1 MKIVTIVGARPQFI
15 KAAIVSRAF
24 RKHRPEVT
32 EVLIHTG
39 QHYDANMSGVFFNE
53 LDLSHPDYQL
63 GIGGG
68 THGQNTGRMIEAIE
82 NVLLQEQPNW
92 VLVYGDTDSTLAGV
106 LAAVKLYISV
116 AHVETGL
123 CSFKRRMPEEINRVL
138 TDHIAGL
145 LFVPT
150 ETALKNL
157 LKEGVVDNKIKII
170 GDIMYDAT
178 LFYSAKTEAQS
189 RTL

>member
-1 MKIVTIVGARPQFI
+1 M
-15 KAAIVSRAF
+15 
-24 RKHRPEVT
+24 
-32 EVLIHTG
+32 
-39 QHYDANMSGVFFNE
+39 
-53 LDLSHPDYQL
+53 
-63 GIGGG
+63 G
-68 THGQNTGRMIEAIE
+68 TCIRR
-82 NVLLQEQPNW
+82 
-92 VLVYGDTDSTLAGV
+92 YRSTLAGV

-123 CSFKRRMPEEINRVL
+123 CSFNRRMPEEINRVL
-138 TDHIAGL
+138 TDHIADL

-178 LFYSAKTEAQS
+178 LFYSAKTEPQS